1 MTDGEKLQ
9 EIQQMTGLQW
19 KELAAKIGIAS
30 AQTFTDIRNG
40 RHGISLKLA
49 NKIIEAYPEIRREW
63 LMFESGPMTHK
74 EAAGMI
80 AIFNSTEDLG
90 ANMADGKGASDTINV
105 GSLFPKAEIAV
116 RNTSDSMTEYPVG
129 CILVMKR
136 VMDVKLLMPGNN
148 YLIETNEFV
157 TIKRLQKGKDEAHI
171 ALYSSN
177 CATYPDGKLV
187 YEPFEIPM
195 DSVKRIF
202 YILGYIYPQANDINK
217 V

>member
-1 MTDGEKLQ
+1 MTDGEKLE
-9 EIQQMTGLQW
+9 EIRQMTGLQW
-19 KELAAKIGIAS
+19 KELAAKVGLAS
-30 AQTFTDIRNG
+30 GQTFTDIRNG
-40 RHGISLKLA
+40 RHGISMKLA
-49 NKIIEAYPEIRREW
+49 NRIIEAFPEIRREW
-63 LMFESGPMTHK
+63 LMFESGPMTQK

-80 AIFNSTEDLG
+80 ALFNSTEDLG
-90 ANMADGKGASDTINV
+90 ANMTDDKGTSESINV
-105 GSLFPKAEIAV
+105 GSCFPKAEIAM

-136 VMDVKLLMPGNN
+136 VMDMKLLMPGNN

-157 TIKRLQKGKDEAHI
+157 TVKRLQKGKDEAHI

-177 CATYPDGKLV
+177 CATYPDGKLI

-195 DSVKRIF
+195 DSVRRMF
-202 YILGYIYPQANDINK
+202 YILGYIYPQSNDINK

>member
-9 EIQQMTGLQW
+9 AIQQMTGLSW
-19 KELAAKIGIAS
+19 KELASKIGIAS
-30 AQTFTDIRNG
+30 AQTFTDIRSG

-49 NKIIEAYPEIRREW
+49 NKIIEVYPEIRREW
-63 LMFESGPMTHK
+63 LMFESGPMK
-74 EAAGMI
+74 QEEISGMV
-80 AIFNSTEDLG
+80 ALYGSTEDFG
-90 ANMADGKGASDTINV
+90 ANTIGGNDTINV
-105 GSLFPKAEIAV
+105 GSCFPKAEIAV

-136 VMDVKLLMPGNN
+136 VMDMNLLMPGNN

-157 TIKRLQKGKDEAHI
+157 TVKRLQKGKDEAHI

-177 CATYPDGKLV
+177 GATYPDGKLI

-195 DSVKRIF
+195 DSVKRMF

>member
-1 MTDGEKLQ
+1 MTDGEKLI
-9 EIQQMTGLQW
+9 EIQQMTGLTW
-19 KELAAKIGIAS
+19 KDLADKVGIAS
-30 AQTFTDIRNG
+30 AQTFTDIRGG
-40 RHGISLKLA
+40 RHGISMKLA
-49 NKIIEAYPEIRREW
+49 NKIIEAFPEIRKEW

-74 EAAGMI
+74 EAEGMI
-80 AIFNSTEDLG
+80 TMFNSVEDI
-90 ANMADGKGASDTINV
+90 SDSKSSPDFINV
-105 GSLFPKAEIAV
+105 GSCFPKAEIAI

-136 VMDVKLLMPGNN
+136 VMDMKLLMPGNN

-157 TIKRLQKGKDEAHI
+157 TVKRLQKGKDNAHI

-177 CATYPDGKLV
+177 CATYPDGKLI
-187 YEPFEIPM
+187 YEPFEIPI
-195 DSVKRIF
+195 DSVSRMF